1 MVLLS
6 MECPPKYQI
15 LIKIAPVLLL
25 QWYLEQMSMSL
36 FQGFPVREV
45 CEDVLLLSPN
55 VQNGVMQEVRSED
68 V

>member
-1 MVLLS
+1 
-6 MECPPKYQI
+6 
-15 LIKIAPVLLL
+15 
-25 QWYLEQMSMSL
+25 MSL

-55 VQNGVMQEVRSED
+55 VQNGVMQEIRSED